1 MSLVPGVM
9 TPQSHWAIPQAQEV
23 PGGSSEIDV
32 FNPGSTTESVT
43 VGFRLPSGPL
53 APLTEKVLPGTTWS
67 LQTSAQTRIPDNET
81 YATAIDAAGG
91 SGVVVSRTSGV
102 PDDATPPPRAGMVL
116 AVDGLSSAVPTGEWV
131 VPPPGTSDSP
141 AVSGA
146 APAYLALFNSSAS
159 GETFSAK
166 ATTASGNKVVAT
178 GTLQAGATVVVPPST
193 LAAAG
198 LDPIVVHASG
208 PMAVSEDASPSAGFG
223 MVSMP
228 GIPLAAAIDA

>member
-1 MSLVPGVM
+1 
-9 TPQSHWAIPQAQEV
+9 
-23 PGGSSEIDV
+23 
-32 FNPGSTTESVT
+32 
-43 VGFRLPSGPL
+43 
-53 APLTEKVLPGTTWS
+53 LTEKVLPGTTWS
-67 LQTSAQTRIPDNET
+67 LPTSAQTRIPDNET

-146 APAYLALFNSSAS
+146 APAYLALFNTSAS
-159 GETFSAK
+159 GETYSAM